1 MFFTINIFIV
11 YRYIFM
17 EIKKL
22 KSMRMRRGGQ
32 GERSGQGETGL
43 GNILNSPN
51 LFNIENLQGLFKN
64 LGIKTEDNAADIKIA
79 DFPLIYRWAT
89 FINFLSNKT
98 PENTE
103 KEIQVEL
110 TEEQILLK
118 SKMLAEEIKMIE
130 KQKAERDNGS
140 GSGSRSGKKR
150 KSPRPVS
157 ARRSG
162 FIGLIKAIINRP
174 ASARPASARPASARP
189 ASARPASARTV
200 STNSR
205 VKSSN
210 SFILPKISPKKLV
223 ADESLTGIITEFDDA
238 FKGILTVVN
247 SGASSG
253 ASSNFK
259 NMMSIVKRLPDID
272 TTLPYLLRDKNKNL
286 KDRYNAILY
295 LLKSKCSGGWKG
307 AICSAAISILRDKDI
322 QGLYDKLKE
331 NADNDVKITDEV
343 LIKFIEDVVPIMKK
357 KLNNMVEFEKYLNK
371 LDKIQ
376 KDLNMYRPAKGGK
389 KSTKKV
395 ILGKERCIYKVKGSN
410 KDHIK
415 YKGTLITVADYK
427 KLMRGLM
434 RI

>member
-1 MFFTINIFIV
+1 
-11 YRYIFM
+11 
-17 EIKKL
+17 
-22 KSMRMRRGGQ
+22 
-32 GERSGQGETGL
+32 
-43 GNILNSPN
+43 
-51 LFNIENLQGLFKN
+51 
-64 LGIKTEDNAADIKIA
+64 
-79 DFPLIYRWAT
+79 
-89 FINFLSNKT
+89 
-98 PENTE
+98 
-103 KEIQVEL
+103 
-110 TEEQILLK
+110 
-118 SKMLAEEIKMIE
+118 MIE
-130 KQKAERDNGS
+130 KQKAERDNGSGS

-157 ARRSG
+157 ARRYG
-162 FIGLIKAIINRP
+162 FIGLITKIFN
-174 ASARPASARPASARP
+174 RPASARP

-200 STNSR
+200 TANSR

-223 ADESLTGIITEFDDA
+223 ADESLTGIITEFDVA

-253 ASSNFK
+253 AASDASSNFK

-272 TTLPYLLRDKNKNL
+272 TTLPYLLRDKNNNL

-307 AICSAAISILRDKDI
+307 AICSAAIKILRDTAI
-322 QGLYDKLKE
+322 QDLYDKLKK

-343 LIKFIEDVVPIMKK
+343 LIKFIEDVIPIMKR
-357 KLNNMVEFEKYLNK
+357 KLNNMDEFKEYLHKLDIIQEDLNK
-371 LDKIQ
+371 
-376 KDLNMYRPAKGGK
+376 YRPAKGGK
-389 KSTKKV
+389 NSTKKV

-415 YKGTLITVADYK
+415 YKGTLITVTDYK

>member
-1 MFFTINIFIV
+1 MK
-11 YRYIFM
+11 
-17 EIKKL
+17 IKKL

-43 GNILNSPN
+43 RNILNSPN
-51 LFNIENLQGLFKN
+51 PFNLDNLQELLKYI
-64 LGIKTEDNAADIKIA
+64 GIKTEDNTADIKIT

-103 KEIQVEL
+103 EQIQVEL
-110 TEEQILLK
+110 TEEEILLK

-130 KQKAERDNGS
+130 KQKAERDS
-140 GSGSRSGKKR
+140 DSGSRSDKKR

-162 FIGLIKAIINRP
+162 FIGLIKAIIN
-174 ASARPASARPASARP
+174 RPASARPASARP

-223 ADESLTGIITEFDDA
+223 ADESLTGIITEFDVA

-272 TTLPYLLRDKNKNL
+272 TTLPDLLRDENKNL

-295 LLKSKCSGGWKG
+295 LLKSKCSGGWKD
-307 AICSAAISILRDKDI
+307 AICSAAISILRDTDI
-322 QGLYDKLKE
+322 QRLYKKLKE
-331 NADNDVKITDEV
+331 NATDNNVKITDEV
-343 LIKFIEDVVPIMKK
+343 LIEFIKDVLPIMKK
-357 KLNNMVEFEKYLNK
+357 KLNNMDEFEEYLNN
-371 LDKIQ
+371 LNKIQ
-376 KDLNMYRPAKGGK
+376 EDLNKYRPAKGGK

-427 KLMRGLM
+427 KLMRG
-434 RI
+434 